1 MNSISLKDFISASLV
16 SIVEG
21 VRDAQQRTGGTEQ
34 KIGRSV
40 SGIGAAVC
48 VTKQHSSPASDNHPT
63 TKLTTV
69 ERQGFLADP
78 VQRVEFDIAVTVE
91 NRDETNAQAEG
102 SLGGRIQVFGLA
114 EIDAAKVGGHIDT
127 TRAKSDTM
135 VSRIK
140 FTVPV
145 MFDTS
150 ERHVLLNTDVIK
162 S

>member
-21 VRDAQQRTGGTEQ
+21 VRDAQLKTGGTEH

-40 SGIGAAVC
+40 SGIGAAVFI
-48 VTKQHSSPASDNHPT
+48 TKQHSTPASDNNPA

-91 NRDETNAQAEG
+91 NRDETKAQAEG
-102 SLGGRIQVFGLA
+102 SLGGKIQVFGLA
-114 EIDAAKVGGHIDT
+114 EIDAAKVSGQIDA
-127 TRAKSDTM
+127 TRAKSDSM

-150 ERHVLLNTDVIK
+150 ERYVLLDTNVIK